1 MKNFDIFAIE
11 KTIGYSFVN
20 KNLLFQAFTHSSYAN
35 ENAMPS
41 YERLEFIGDAAI
53 GLVVATEL
61 YNRYPGVDEG
71 ALTKARA
78 KLVSR
83 QSLSEITDTC
93 GLIEYMQVGQG
104 DIRVNA
110 LESVRKKCDLFE
122 AVLGAVLI
130 DSGRLDIVKKI
141 VLRFLG
147 ESIDSIF
154 DNGIF
159 TDYKSAL
166 LEKYRNA
173 EFLSVSDGDF
183 FVTRL
188 LIDGKEVS
196 TAKARN
202 KKGAEKA
209 AAKAFLDKE

>member
-11 KTIGYSFVN
+11 KTIGYCFKN

-53 GLVVATEL
+53 GLVVASEL
-61 YNRYPGVDEG
+61 YNRYPEVDEG

-83 QSLSEITDTC
+83 QSLSEITDAC

-104 DIRVNA
+104 DIRINA

-122 AVLGAVLI
+122 AVLGGVLI
-130 DSGRLDIVKKI
+130 DSGSLDEVKRI
-141 VLRFLG
+141 VLTFLG
-147 ESIDSIF
+147 ESIDGIF
-154 DNGIF
+154 DNGLF

-166 LEKYRNA
+166 LEKHRNA
-173 EFLSVSDGDF
+173 EFLSEADGEYF
-183 FVTRL
+183 SVRL
-188 LIDGKEVS
+188 VVDGRQVAVGR
-196 TAKARN
+196 AKI
-202 KKGAEKA
+202 KKDAEKA
-209 AAKAFLDKE
+209 AAKAYLERK